1 MMSKADG
8 QKNDFKKLLL
18 ELEQIVDWFEKTDID
33 LSEGTDKYK
42 RALEITKELEANL
55 QKTEKEI
62 EVLEQDLE
70 IGSIQ

>member
-1 MMSKADG
+1 MSKADG